1 MIIDKT
7 FKLKFENDDFG
18 YIDAFGL
25 KMVHEFTPF
34 KDLIIPDNPHQITM
48 IVGES
53 GSGKS
58 QLTKFLSEKW
68 GFIEISVPNED
79 TICCEFI
86 GKEKH
91 NVDECIYYLNYVGL
105 SDAKL
110 YYTPY
115 MYLSDSQKFR
125 ARLAYTLLTKKNE
138 NGYVID
144 EFLSTLD
151 RETAKSVAFLFQKL
165 ARQKNI
171 KLILTT
177 SHMDLIEYINPDLL
191 IQGYAFPERFEIINT
206 ISCMNTVKKIDYTIQ
221 YTEKSEYKKSR
232 LGELHYRQK
241 YTGGAK
247 EYFKVINNSDGQII
261 GWLVT
266 AVVGKDVE
274 KKRRIAR
281 VVVHPSYRGIG
292 IGTELVKHYIKWAK
306 DNGIKKVF
314 AVSALGKF
322 NPFFDKAE
330 MDKCDDYIVKP
341 KPAFI
346 KELID
351 NKFNVDKWFSKEYCI
366 EVCND
371 LALRKVIVK
380 HSTNINRIINP
391 GGKKMTIKE
400 SKDMILADSGQSG
413 RYLWTLRPRI
423 LAKYKKDL

>member
-1 MIIDKT
+1 MKIDKI
-7 FKLKFENDDFG
+7 FSIKFDNDDFG
-18 YIDAFGL
+18 YLDAFGL
-25 KMVHEFTPF
+25 ESEHIFSPF
-34 KDLIIPDNPHQITM
+34 KGLELPDVPPMITHII
-48 IVGES
+48 GES

-58 QLTKFLSEKW
+58 QLSKILSEKW
-68 GFIEISVPNED
+68 NLDIPECPAD
-79 TICCEFI
+79 DAICCEFI
-86 GKEKH
+86 GHTKDSIDKM
-91 NVDECIYYLNYVGL
+91 IYYLNYVGL
-105 SDAKL
+105 SDARL
-110 YYTPY
+110 YYTEY
-115 MYLSDSQKFR
+115 KYLSDSQKFR
-125 ARLAYTLLTKKNE
+125 AVLAYNFATNDS
-138 NGYVID
+138 NGYIFD

-151 RETAKSVAFLFQKL
+151 RETAKSIAFLIQKL
-165 ARQKNI
+165 VRKENI
-171 KLILTT
+171 KVVLTT
-177 SHMDLIEYINPDLL
+177 AHNDLIEYLSPDLL
-191 IQGYAFPERFEIINT
+191 IKGYAFPERFKVI
-206 ISCMNTVKKIDYTIQ
+206 KYGGKLHKIDYHI
-221 YTEKSEYKKSR
+221 EYSSKENYRECR
-232 LGELHYRQK
+232 LGEIHYKAK
-241 YTGGAK
+241 YTGGSKEHFVAK
-247 EYFKVINNSDGQII
+247 TFYGDNI

-266 AVVGKDVE
+266 AAVGKDIE